1 LNFVG
6 KWYILTTW
14 YQFLQ
19 AAGNN
24 VTPRKNKII
33 TIDGPSGAGKSTIA
47 RLLASTAGYTYIDS
61 GAIYRG
67 VAYAYKTRKNEETIE
82 ELLKDLPLSFEFGN
96 NTRVTFSGRDISEE
110 IREPDISLLASS
122 LSQRQVV
129 RDYAN
134 AVQRR
139 LAGKGKVVLEG
150 RDTGSVVFPDADVK
164 FYLDARPDE
173 RANRRYNELTLR
185 GSGPALSAVKEDME
199 KRDRNDSE
207 RAIAPLVVPP
217 GAIVLDTSGKDV
229 QGVLSMV
236 LEHIEEEDHP

>member
-1 LNFVG
+1 MTL
-6 KWYILTTW
+6 K
-14 YQFLQ
+14 
-19 AAGNN
+19 
-24 VTPRKNKII
+24 KNKII

-67 VAYAYKTRKNEETIE
+67 IAYAYKTRNDQGTIE
-82 ELLKDLPLSFEFGN
+82 ELLEDLPLSFEFGSD
-96 NTRVTFSGRDISEE
+96 TRVTLSGKDISGE
-110 IREPDISLLASS
+110 IRRPDISLLASR
-122 LSQRQVV
+122 LSQIQAV

-139 LAGKGKVVLEG
+139 LAREGKVVLEG

-173 RANRRYNELTLR
+173 RAVRRYDELAAK
-185 GSGPALSAVKEDME
+185 GSGPALSEVTEDME

-207 RAIAPLVVPP
+207 RAIAPLVVPA
-217 GAIVLDTSGKDV
+217 GAIVVDTTGTDA
-229 QGVLSMV
+229 QGVLRMV
-236 LEHIEEEDHP
+236 LAHIEKKDGL

>member
-1 LNFVG
+1 VVYTDYLASVF
-6 KWYILTTW
+6 
-14 YQFLQ
+14 Q

-67 VAYAYKTRKNEETIE
+67 IAYAYKTRKNEETIE
-82 ELLKDLPLSFEFGN
+82 ELLQTLPLSFEFGGD
-96 NTRVTFSGRDISEE
+96 TRVALAGRDISGE
-110 IREPDISLLASS
+110 IRQPDISLLASS
-122 LSQRQVV
+122 LSQKQVV

-134 AVQRR
+134 AIQRK
-139 LAGKGKVVLEG
+139 LAGQGKVVLEG
-150 RDTGSVVFPDADVK
+150 RDTGSVVFPDADIK

-173 RANRRYNELTLR
+173 RANRRYNELVSR
-185 GSGPALSAVKEDME
+185 DPGHALSAVREDME

-207 RAIAPLVVPP
+207 RAIAPLVVPSD
-217 GAIVLDTSGKDV
+217 AIVLDTTGTDV
-229 QGVLSMV
+229 QGVLRMV
-236 LEHIEEEDHP
+236 LAHIDKEDGS